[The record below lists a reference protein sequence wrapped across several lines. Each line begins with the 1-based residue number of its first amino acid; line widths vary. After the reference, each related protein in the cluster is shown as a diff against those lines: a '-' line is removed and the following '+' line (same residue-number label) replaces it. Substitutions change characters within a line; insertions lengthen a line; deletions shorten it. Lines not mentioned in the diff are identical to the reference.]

1 MSRDVQQ
8 HELLQLQQPP
18 PQHHQQLLAELR
30 VLRTALARARIEKED
45 LLRRLPSSAALPA
58 PSASSVHDALPSA
71 VTGAAPSPA
80 PDSDPMPDPI
90 PLAENCPSCA
100 ALSARLADALRDNER
115 SLAQIAEMTALL
127 DALEAASNAAKLKR
141 KAKLANLREAK
152 RAKSAV
158 IETNAS
164 DDAPVPSAPVI
175 CSETTKSN
183 GDKVMPDN
191 TTVENAPLHTVFK
204 GSPKNANIDTDKI
217 TVGSIA
223 KDSDTPTAVVQEE
236 EIIELDRAL
245 SFEIKPSPNL
255 QAANLSRHHPPE
267 SATDPI
273 ENKLTEV
280 ILQSKSPQPS
290 FPTPKQGSSER
301 SSMSTGAKMHLPI
314 PRDEAIPRDM
324 HPMRPSVAYPVH
336 QSHVEKNNAPSVKR
350 PTASSVEIPFAKA
363 GSYVTSESAEWSAR
377 ERNRELAEGPPQ
389 GVSPPKRKEDVS
401 SSVHLRTNANALM
414 RPDQNANQ
422 QRHEFAGVSHTS
434 QRFPPSPPRNVP
446 RHPPAPPLEHSVS
459 SSARF
464 VGATNPDVA
473 SDMRGVSGG
482 HPNSNIRQNIVSSRP
497 KENEL
502 TVGGSNNGRGG
513 VALYGNIR
521 ERPIGGNPP
530 EALIGN
536 GPFAFG
542 PLPGLPGLPGLS
554 QTPMVAAGLGPKLS
568 QPMESMNLVATS
580 EPRNLPHATPVR
592 SLGEAIYGPSA
603 STGGPNTNPQKSTHL
618 FTHLELQNATTGIVT
633 KDAAA
638 SFPHA
643 TLYGF
648 GSNSAQPKEVSLG
661 STVLASAN
669 ADAKKSLS
677 GGAQRPQRSGKRFT
691 KSNAASAV
699 DIARISRRDGLQVM
713 YDDENDDKVLSILAP
728 LRRHVKIIANDGANV
743 RIGIEV
749 QGRPVLH
756 IVQDRSSK
764 ICGEAGRVANDAA
777 RAGANG
783 TRMDGQTHGMA
794 QFPSICEDFFVCP
807 SSTTDGL
814 KRLMDP
820 VRAPTVSASPASPA
834 STSLALGP
842 ASAAMSGVMGVCA
855 SATVASLPPC
865 TGAPPTAPTAP
876 TEPCTASSFSFT
888 AAKTKTRRLKVA
900 SKPLATAAEKPARI
914 PRPPNAFMLYRS
926 EKQPE
931 LVERAKGEGKSSRD
945 FSRVLGEMW
954 AAEAPAVRQRFQ
966 ALAAERMKL
975 HRQMYPEFR
984 YRAPAASAAA
994 GSKSSNYSKTRRASG
1009 SDGTSVAALV
1019 LCGFTRSSSRHVSAT
1034 PPPPHAPGSSPTPS
1048 SCCSDAPVALLD
1060 YTPGGVASPFSSSST
1075 SIASMASS
1083 ACTAISTLSPSPVP
1097 APAPTACGAS
1107 VRAFEDKFDA
1117 LIRCVQMLEE
1127 RMSCEIDV
1135 ITLLLIL
1142 VLT

>member
-45 LLRRLPSSAALPA
+45 LLRRLPSSATLPA

-389 GVSPPKRKEDVS
+389 GVSLPKRKEDVS

-603 STGGPNTNPQKSTHL
+603 STGGPNTNPQISTHL

-669 ADAKKSLS
+669 AGPSLPIHQYNQNLQQQQHVS
-677 GGAQRPQRSGKRFT
+677 ITGTDTVWHGQQNQPSQMPRNPSLAVHNAHSAVESVSPSQTQRRLST
-691 KSNAASAV
+691 SHASADV
-699 DIARISRRDGLQVM
+699 TVFKAAAALIVFDSARPNGVVVCQSGTVAVKAVPGSIGSGRIVM

-756 IVQDRSSK
+756 IVQTKNTGIAKDF
-764 ICGEAGRVANDAA
+764 VAKVN
-777 RAGANG
+777 
-783 TRMDGQTHGMA
+783 
-794 QFPSICEDFFVCP
+794 QF
-807 SSTTDGL
+807 
-814 KRLMDP
+814 
-820 VRAPTVSASPASPA
+820 A
-834 STSLALGP
+834 
-842 ASAAMSGVMGVCA
+842 
-855 SATVASLPPC
+855 
-865 TGAPPTAPTAP
+865 
-876 TEPCTASSFSFT
+876 
-888 AAKTKTRRLKVA
+888 
-900 SKPLATAAEKPARI
+900 
-914 PRPPNAFMLYRS
+914 
-926 EKQPE
+926 
-931 LVERAKGEGKSSRD
+931 
-945 FSRVLGEMW
+945 
-954 AAEAPAVRQRFQ
+954 
-966 ALAAERMKL
+966 
-975 HRQMYPEFR
+975 
-984 YRAPAASAAA
+984 
-994 GSKSSNYSKTRRASG
+994 
-1009 SDGTSVAALV
+1009 
-1019 LCGFTRSSSRHVSAT
+1019 
-1034 PPPPHAPGSSPTPS
+1034 
-1048 SCCSDAPVALLD
+1048 
-1060 YTPGGVASPFSSSST
+1060 
-1075 SIASMASS
+1075 
-1083 ACTAISTLSPSPVP
+1083 
-1097 APAPTACGAS
+1097 
-1107 VRAFEDKFDA
+1107 
-1117 LIRCVQMLEE
+1117 
-1127 RMSCEIDV
+1127 
-1135 ITLLLIL
+1135 
-1142 VLT
+1142 